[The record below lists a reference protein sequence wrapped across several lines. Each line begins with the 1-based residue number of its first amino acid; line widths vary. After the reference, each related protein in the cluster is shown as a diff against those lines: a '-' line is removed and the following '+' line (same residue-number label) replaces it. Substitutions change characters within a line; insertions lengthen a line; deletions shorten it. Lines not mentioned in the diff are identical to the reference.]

1 MDRAAG
7 ADGDVNVAVTG
18 DWWLGSGE
26 FGLAARGAAFS
37 LTDHQPPAT
46 THQPLPMSI
55 DRRDFVGRLA
65 AGALLAGM
73 PMSPEASALYERSPL
88 SAPSAEDWDLTWVKR
103 ITGKYRAIFDVPE
116 IDSGYGVWRAS
127 IWGKQYQDVLAAKPN
142 ELSAVLVLRHNGINL
157 AMQQSY
163 WDKYAVGKEKN
174 VMHPVTQQGT
184 DRNPALLSSLRN
196 EVPAMFD
203 DTALDKFLAR
213 GGIALACNL
222 ALQEVEEGI
231 QKKENV
237 GAEEARKQALAYLV
251 PGVIVQPSGVFAA
264 LHAQDAGC
272 KYLRA
277 S

>member
-1 MDRAAG
+1 
-7 ADGDVNVAVTG
+7 
-18 DWWLGSGE
+18 
-26 FGLAARGAAFS
+26 
-37 LTDHQPPAT
+37 
-46 THQPLPMSI
+46 MSI

-65 AGALLAGM
+65 AGALLAGV
-73 PMSPEASALYERSPL
+73 PLPIDASVRALSETRPEL
-88 SAPSAEDWDLTWVKR
+88 AEEWDISWVNR

-127 IWGKQYQDVLAAKPN
+127 IWARQYQEVLGAKPN
-142 ELSAVLVLRHNGINL
+142 ELSAVVVLRHNGIQL
-157 AMQQSY
+157 AMQQAY
-163 WDKYAVGKEKN
+163 WDKYGIGKEKK
-174 VMHPVTQQGT
+174 VAHPITQQGT
-184 DRNPALLSSLRN
+184 DRNPVLLASSRG

-203 DTALDKFLAR
+203 DAALDRFISR

-222 ALQEVEEGI
+222 ALQDVIEAI

-237 GAEEARKQALAYLV
+237 SAEEARKQAIAFMV
-251 PGVIVQPSGVFAA
+251 PGVILQPSGVFAA